1 MSPTLSMYDND
12 AHIYAT
18 PITSPTT
25 RNASTEPSATA
36 PSATSETDTVRRR
49 VAQFQ
54 KHSHSYSSMS
64 GRLLRRSMVRTKI
77 QCAVRNVDAAALPRT
92 PPPLAAAAPA
102 DDTPSPDNMCDDD
115 KLRLSQMGYATPAK
129 LVLSSSATIGS
140 GAANNF
146 CTMPRNRPKSLVCSF
161 HTIAF
166 EKGPGR
172 KSLGFTIVGGRDS
185 PRGALGIFIKTI
197 LAGGQAA
204 DDGRLLAGDEI
215 LAVNGEVCHDLSHRE
230 AVVLFKSIRSG
241 TICMQVCRR
250 ASAKPATLT
259 TTTTTS
265 PALAAVPRRH
275 EAFVDFI

>member
-1 MSPTLSMYDND
+1 MSPTLSMYDDD

-18 PITSPTT
+18 PLASPT
-25 RNASTEPSATA
+25 STA
-36 PSATSETDTVRRR
+36 PPTTDSGCTPTASETDTVRRR

-77 QCAVRNVDAAALPRT
+77 QCAVRNVDAAALRT
-92 PPPLAAAAPA
+92 PPPAMASVPA
-102 DDTPSPDNMCDDD
+102 SPDNLCDDD
-115 KLRLSQMGYATPAK
+115 KLRLSQMGYSTPAK
-129 LVLSSSATIGS
+129 LSPTNGGGG
-140 GAANNF
+140 GASNNF
-146 CTMPRNRPKSLVCSF
+146 CTMPRNRPKSLMCSF
-161 HTIAF
+161 HTITF
-166 EKGPGR
+166 QKGPGK

-197 LAGGQAA
+197 LASGQAA

-215 LAVNGEVCHDLSHRE
+215 LAVNGEVCHDLSHKE

-241 TICMQVCRR
+241 EICLQVCRR
-250 ASAKPATLT
+250 ASAKPSAGVDSMTVTPAQT
-259 TTTTTS
+259 TAPPGS
-265 PALAAVPRRH
+265 LAVVPRRH